1 MNRTERFWDRIAKQ
15 WDADGNK
22 LDETSI
28 KVIEKT
34 KKLLNHADTVLEYG
48 CGTGTISN
56 ELAGSVREIRGID
69 ISSKMIEVAKRTADE
84 RNIGNIHYEKST
96 IFNEIFKPGSFNAIT
111 AYSILHLLEEPQNV
125 MKRVNELLQP
135 GGVFISLTPC
145 LGERWTFFG
154 LILSIL
160 RKTRLVPYVNMLT
173 ISALEDLIVGGKFQ
187 IVETEIL
194 EPAPESYFI
203 VAKKI

>member
-15 WDADGNK
+15 WDAEGNK

-34 KKLLNHADTVLEYG
+34 KKHLTDEDLVLEYG

-56 ELAGSVREIRGID
+56 ELAGSVKKVQGID
-69 ISSKMIEVAKRTADE
+69 ISSKMIEVAKRTANE
-84 RNIGNIHYEKST
+84 RNIENIQYEKST
-96 IFNEIFKPGSFNAIT
+96 IFNEAYKPESFSLIT

-125 MKRVNELLQP
+125 LQRVNELLQP

-145 LGERWTFFG
+145 LGERRTFFG
-154 LILSIL
+154 LIL
-160 RKTRLVPYVNMLT
+160 
-173 ISALEDLIVGGKFQ
+173 
-187 IVETEIL
+187 
-194 EPAPESYFI
+194 
-203 VAKKI
+203 